1 MTISARLWPL
11 VNTLVSVTL
20 AKLAVEA
27 GGELILQTAGGELR
41 LHKPRVYQELNGV
54 RQEVAGGYVLLAE
67 TQDLGLQT
75 PDPRLQTHQV
85 GFAVAAYD
93 SSRPLVIDPVLA
105 YSTYLGGNDDDWGR
119 SIAVDAAGN
128 VYVTGQT
135 YSTDF
140 PILSPF
146 QPTAGGS
153 YDTFVTKLDATGSTL
168 LYSTY
173 LGGSGG
179 DRTQRLALD
188 SRVYCHL

>member
-1 MTISARLWPL
+1 M
-11 VNTLVSVTL
+11 
-20 AKLAVEA
+20 VEPRTVRPPQYL
-27 GGELILQTAGGELR
+27 GG
-41 LHKPRVYQELNGV
+41 
-54 RQEVAGGYVLLAE
+54 VAIPEIPKRSSLCQSHASWF
-67 TQDLGLQT
+67 
-75 PDPRLQTHQV
+75 RLQTHQV

-119 SIAVDAAGN
+119 GIAVDAAGN

-140 PILSPF
+140 PTLNPV
-146 QPTAGGS
+146 QPAFGGGFF
-153 YDTFVTKLDATGSTL
+153 DAFVTKLDAAGSTL

-179 DRTQRLALD
+179 ESGYGIAVDPVDNAYVTG
-188 SRVYCHL
+188 